1 MNRLVSLPIKVNF
14 RFLSHCLRSPITP
27 TPVPTPLLCSQIK
40 TDKRYLQSCGTNYQM
55 PKTPDLIY
63 VPHVFR
69 WLKSKLRFK
78 YLKRI
83 WDPEFSEGAFI
94 YGSTKAVCRI
104 TEIISSGKL
113 QDLEGL
119 MTVSARLRLQDD
131 ITYRLN
137 KIQRKLIMLKPD
149 DIKILIP
156 ITVNLTS
163 EGAGRMCR
171 VNLRILGL
179 KWHEVTSENYK
190 LVLVALQ
197 SEFSRDYSEAAPPEW
212 IISQFSIL
220 ECAMLSEA
228 TATR

>member
-1 MNRLVSLPIKVNF
+1 MNRLVSLPTK
-14 RFLSHCLRSPITP
+14 RFLSHFIRASKISKP
-27 TPVPTPLLCSQIK
+27 TSFKTEKRHIQSCSQ
-40 TDKRYLQSCGTNYQM
+40 NYRM

-69 WLKSKLRFK
+69 WVKSKLRFK
-78 YLKRI
+78 YLKKI

-94 YGSTKAVCRI
+94 YGSTKAVCKI
-104 TEIISSGKL
+104 TEIISSGRL
-113 QDLEGL
+113 DELDGL
-119 MTVSARLRLQDD
+119 MTVSAKIRLQDD
-131 ITYRLN
+131 VTYRLN
-137 KIQRKLIMLKPD
+137 PTQRNLILLKPE

-156 ITVNLTS
+156 ITVTLAK

-179 KWHEVTSENYK
+179 KWHEVTSDNYK

-197 SEFSRDYSEAAPPEW
+197 TEFSRDYSEEATPEW
-212 IISQFSIL
+212 IISGFSIL
-220 ECAMLSEA
+220 ECAMLTEA